1 MKTFEIVMKT
11 ATFFLFIL
19 PKTLFF
25 FVATNLLPDL
35 IPGSKKRTTNNNRMR
50 PIHTVTNSKKRILI
64 PSERLKPAIAEIS
77 KIIDVLP
84 T

>member
-35 IPGSKKRTTNNNRMR
+35 IPGSKKRTTTNNRMR
-50 PIHTVTNSKKRILI
+50 PMHTVTNSKKRILI

-77 KIIDVLP
+77 KTIDVLP